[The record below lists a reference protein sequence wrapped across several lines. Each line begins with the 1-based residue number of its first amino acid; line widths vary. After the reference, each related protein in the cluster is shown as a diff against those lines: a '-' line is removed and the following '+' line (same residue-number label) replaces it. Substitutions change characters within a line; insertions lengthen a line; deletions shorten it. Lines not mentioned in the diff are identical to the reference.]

1 MCVKSVC
8 DMYGVQPVLYG
19 VMRLELVH
27 FGYCWVPGTDLFDFP
42 FAWRVPNVPTILVAR
57 HWPVLV
63 TICMACLEQPTYS
76 SVTRHRPALVTI
88 CMACIGQPT
97 YASVTRHRPALFGV
111 RFTVPR
117 VLVPIRACKI
127 SVCIISIWSDL
138 LSCGN
143 TVWRVSF
150 QVFIM
155 PSVVTYNPS

>member
-27 FGYCWVPGTDLFDFP
+27 F
-42 FAWRVPNVPTILVAR
+42 RVLLSSRHWPVWFSICMTSNVPTILVAR